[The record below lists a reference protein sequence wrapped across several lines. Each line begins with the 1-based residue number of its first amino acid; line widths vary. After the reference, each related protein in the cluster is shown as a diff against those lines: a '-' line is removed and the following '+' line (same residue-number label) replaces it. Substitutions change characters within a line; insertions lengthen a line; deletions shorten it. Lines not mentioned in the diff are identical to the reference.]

1 MVTLILLALLTA
13 GTAGLI
19 TVYLFSNS
27 SKQPEPAPLAS
38 LQQKLSVSRKIQTVK
53 APNPDPASPDELQK
67 TIETLSGQSEEKQT
81 SALSRE
87 VATEKP
93 GAPHTIKGKPRP
105 APKVTALTKEN
116 LDVDPAKSTSSATPY
131 TDILHEPIE
140 ETSKANGTFYSA
152 QLVNQGKITG
162 SRGSEGDL
170 ADYFKVKVESDFMDL
185 NIIGSDG
192 QASHKFLLNVFDSNL
207 RSVRANKGETVSD
220 IRVSVERGK
229 TYYIKVDL
237 SQAPVKYP
245 TYTLN
250 IRFSP

>member
-19 TVYLFSNS
+19 SVYLASNS
-27 SKQPEPAPLAS
+27 SKQPEPAPIAS
-38 LQQKLSVSRKIQTVK
+38 LQKKLSVSRKIQTGK
-53 APNPDPASPDELQK
+53 LPNPDPASPNELQK

-81 SALSRE
+81 PSISRE
-87 VATEKP
+87 IAREEP
-93 GAPHTIKGKPRP
+93 GASYTIKGKPQP
-105 APKVTALTKEN
+105 APKVAAVTKGNVEIN
-116 LDVDPAKSTSSATPY
+116 PAKNTSSASHY
-131 TDILHEPIE
+131 NEILHEQIE

-152 QLVNQGKITG
+152 QLVNQGEITG
-162 SRGSEGDL
+162 SRGSKGDL
-170 ADYFKVKVESDFMDL
+170 ADYFKVKVESDFMYLD
-185 NIIGSDG
+185 IKASDG

-207 RSVRANKGETVSD
+207 HPVRVHKGETGSV
-220 IRVSVERGK
+220 IRVSVEQGK

-237 SQAPVKYP
+237 SQAPVKDP